1 MSALLSDFSQT
12 GSFAKMSRWEKWR
25 SCFFLNYLFNC
36 EKKYFESLLH
46 NRDLR
51 DAFEEVSAEFRLA
64 QAQQRLMANS
74 SSEEGDDGV
83 VSIICSTNSLLL
95 FEGLSFDCLLG
106 ESGPWHVRL
115 VRLRVQ
121 TGVREEHQQFAFYQR
136 RHRQ

>member
-1 MSALLSDFSQT
+1 MQQTSQVVSALLSDFSKT

-83 VSIICSTNSLLL
+83 VSII
-95 FEGLSFDCLLG
+95 
-106 ESGPWHVRL
+106 
-115 VRLRVQ
+115 
-121 TGVREEHQQFAFYQR
+121 
-136 RHRQ
+136 